1 MAMTV
6 NTNLSSLNAQRNLAS
21 SQASL
26 NRSMERLSSGLRVNG
41 AKDDA
46 AGLAI
51 AERMNKDVRGMAVA
65 MRNANDG
72 ISLAQTADSALG
84 KVTESLQRMRELA
97 LQSANGTYDDS
108 TDRANM
114 QSEFSELA
122 SEITRVLDGT
132 KFNGK
137 ALIGTTA
144 ADITFQVG
152 TGSDTDLDQI
162 TITMSNLNDFESDG
176 TTPKALTTALDLDSD
191 DDGIDD
197 AGVLT
202 SSEAV
207 ATLDTLESAIDEVTN
222 ARANFGALQNRFE
235 AAISTLQS
243 ASENTSAARSRIMDA
258 DFATESSNMARSN
271 ILQQASMAMLA
282 QANQAP
288 QQVMKLLQ

>member
-1 MAMTV
+1 MAMSI
-6 NTNLSSLNAQRNLAS
+6 NTNAAALNSQRTLNA
-21 SQASL
+21 SQGSL
-26 NRSMERLSSGLRVNG
+26 QTAMQRLSSGLRVNG

-176 TTPKALTTALDLDSD
+176 TTPKALKTALDLDSD